1 MRKRL
6 IIQDKNK
13 YNTPKYRLVVR
24 LSNTDVVCQIIYAT
38 LKSDRVLAAAY
49 ASELPKFG
57 ATITSGIGQKNY
69 AAAYATGLLLA
80 RRVLTKLKLDKS
92 YVGVAKADG
101 AAYQVAQGKDETR
114 RPFKVFLDIGLAR
127 TTTGGRIFG
136 AMKGAIDGGL
146 YVPHNHKRLPGG
158 NKLTGPKKE
167 FNPKLLRKYIYGGH
181 ISEYMKLLQAKNPEK
196 YQKQFA
202 RYVKAG
208 KGPDDIE
215 KMWTAVHASIRKD
228 PSHKKVERKQAPK
241 KVKHL
246 KEKKNLKQR
255 KDRVKQKI
263 ASAKKAKNV

>member
-1 MRKRL
+1 
-6 IIQDKNK
+6 
-13 YNTPKYRLVVR
+13 VR
-24 LSNTDVVCQIIYAT
+24 LSNRDVVCQVIYAT
-38 LKSDRVLAAAY
+38 LNCDKVVSAAY
-49 ASELPKFG
+49 ASELPKYG
-57 ATITSGIGQKNY
+57 ATITSGTGQKNY

-80 RRVLTKLKLDKS
+80 RRTLQKLNMDKA
-92 YVGVAKADG
+92 YVGVSKADG
-101 AAYQVAQGKDETR
+101 AAYTVTQGKDEPR

-146 YVPHNHKRLPGG
+146 FVPHSCKRLPGG

-181 ISEYMKLLQAKNPEK
+181 VSEYMKLLQAKNPDK

-215 KMWTAVHASIRKD
+215 KMWTVVHSNIRKD
-228 PSHKKVERKQAPK
+228 PTHKKVERKNAPK
-241 KVKHL
+241 KVKIH
-246 KEKKNLKQR
+246 KNKTNLKQK
-255 KDRVKQKI
+255 KDKVKQKI
-263 ASAKKAKNV
+263 ASAKKAKTV